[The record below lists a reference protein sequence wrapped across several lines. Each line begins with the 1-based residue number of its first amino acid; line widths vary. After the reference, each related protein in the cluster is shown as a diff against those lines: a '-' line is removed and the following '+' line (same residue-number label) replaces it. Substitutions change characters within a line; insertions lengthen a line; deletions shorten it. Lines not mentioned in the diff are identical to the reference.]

1 MRNIAVAFTCL
12 CLLTPSA
19 EGGGGPGAEQARLLR
34 EIESDLAECAPST
47 GVAQLSAAVRA
58 ALLAVPRDRFV
69 PPDLKRHAWE
79 NRALPIGHGQTISQ
93 PTIVALMTELL
104 AVGPADTVLEIGT
117 GSGYQ
122 AAVLGQVLPRGRVYS
137 IEIVPEL
144 AERSRRLLQDLGAR
158 NVEVITGDGYA
169 GLPRAAPFAGIIV
182 TAVGRE
188 VPAALAAQLA
198 PGARLVMPVGD
209 PGGEQWLTVFTR
221 GTEGELSGRA
231 VLPVRFVPLTGGGA
245 R

>member
-1 MRNIAVAFTCL
+1 MGSIAVAITCL
-12 CLLTPSA
+12 CLLAPSG
-19 EGGGGPGAEQARLLR
+19 EGGGGPPAERIRLLR
-34 EIESDLAECAPST
+34 EVEADLAECAATT
-47 GVAQLSAAVRA
+47 GVPRLSAAVRA
-58 ALLAVPRDRFV
+58 ALLAVPRERFV
-69 PPDLKRHAWE
+69 PPELRRRAWE

-93 PTIVALMTELL
+93 PLIVALMTELL

-122 AAVLGQVLPRGRVYS
+122 AAVLGQVLPQGRVYS

-144 AERSRRLLQDLGAR
+144 AERSRQLLKDLDAR

-188 VPAALAAQLA
+188 VPPALAAQLA
-198 PGARLVMPVGD
+198 PGSRLVMPVGD
-209 PGGEQWLTVFTR
+209 PDGEQWLTVFTR
-221 GTEGELSGRA
+221 GTEGKLGGRA
-231 VLPVRFVPLTGGGA
+231 VLPVRFVPLTGGP
-245 R
+245 

>member
-1 MRNIAVAFTCL
+1 MRGIAVAVSCL
-12 CLLTPSA
+12 CLLAPSA
-19 EGGGGPGAEQARLLR
+19 EGGGGPPPEQARLLR
-34 EIESDLAECAPST
+34 SIESDLAECAPST
-47 GVAQLSAAVRA
+47 GIPRLSAAVRA

-69 PPDLKRHAWE
+69 PEGMRRHAWE

-144 AERSRRLLQDLGAR
+144 AERSRQLLRDLGAH

-188 VPAALAAQLA
+188 VPPALAAQLA

-209 PGGEQWLTVFTR
+209 PDGEQWLTVYAR
-221 GTEGELSGRA
+221 APGGTFSGRA
-231 VLPVRFVPLTGGGA
+231 VLPVRFVPLTGGGP
-245 R
+245 

>member
-1 MRNIAVAFTCL
+1 MGSIAAVMTCL
-12 CLLTPSA
+12 CLLAPA
-19 EGGGGPGAEQARLLR
+19 GDGGGGPAGEQARLLR
-34 EIESDLAECAPST
+34 EVEADLAECAPAT
-47 GVAQLSAAVRA
+47 GVAGLSPAVRA

-69 PPDLKRHAWE
+69 PPDMRRHAWE

-144 AERSRRLLQDLGAR
+144 AERSRRLLRDLGAR

-188 VPAALAAQLA
+188 VPPALAAQLA

-209 PGGEQWLTVFTR
+209 PGGEQWLTVYTR
-221 GTEGELSGRA
+221 APGGALSGRA
-231 VLPVRFVPLTGGGA
+231 VLPVRFVPLTGGGP
-245 R
+245 

>member
-1 MRNIAVAFTCL
+1 MGSIAAAVTCL
-12 CLLTPSA
+12 CLLAPA
-19 EGGGGPGAEQARLLR
+19 GDGGGGPAGEQARLLR
-34 EIESDLAECAPST
+34 EVEADLAGCAPAT
-47 GVAQLSAAVRA
+47 GVAGLSPAVRA

-69 PPDLKRHAWE
+69 PPDMRRHAWE

-144 AERSRRLLQDLGAR
+144 AERSRRLLRDLGAR
-158 NVEVITGDGYA
+158 NVDVITGDGYA

-188 VPAALAAQLA
+188 VPPALAAQLA

-209 PGGEQWLTVFTR
+209 PGGEQWLTVYTR
-221 GTEGELSGRA
+221 APGGALSGRA
-231 VLPVRFVPLTGGGA
+231 VLPVRFVPLTGGGP
-245 R
+245 

>member
-1 MRNIAVAFTCL
+1 MGSIAVAITCL
-12 CLLTPSA
+12 CLLAPSG
-19 EGGGGPGAEQARLLR
+19 EGGGGLPAERTRLLR
-34 EIESDLAECAPST
+34 EVEGDLAQTAATT
-47 GVAQLSAAVRA
+47 GVPQLSAAVRA
-58 ALLAVPRDRFV
+58 ALLAVPRERFV
-69 PPDLKRHAWE
+69 PPDLRRHAWE

-93 PTIVALMTELL
+93 PLIVALMTELL

-122 AAVLGQVLPRGRVYS
+122 AAVLGQVLPQGRVYS

-144 AERSRRLLQDLGAR
+144 AERSRQLLEDMGAH

-188 VPAALAAQLA
+188 VPPALALQLA
-198 PGARLVMPVGD
+198 PGGRLVMPVGD
-209 PGGEQWLTVFTR
+209 PEGEQWLTVYKR
-221 GTEGELSGRA
+221 GTEGKLSGRA
-231 VLPVRFVPLTGGGA
+231 VLPVRFVPLTGGP
-245 R
+245 